1 MIRFQTFGIAAS
13 ALKRPATL
21 AALVSLATAVPL
33 AQAETL
39 QEALAK
45 AYQNNPTLLAARAGL
60 RAVDEGIPEALSGW
74 RPTVSLNYDVG
85 KTHSESSG
93 GSSSSSGS
101 LNTTPRTGALTLDQN
116 IFQGGRTSS
125 ATKRAEQDVLAE
137 RARLAITEQQVMFD
151 AGTAYV
157 DVQRDEAV
165 LRLNQNNERVLR
177 RQLEATRDRFQVGEV
192 TRTDVAQAES
202 RLARATA
209 ERIQSEGDLAQS
221 RAAYRDVIG
230 DFPGTL
236 QPAKSLGNL
245 PANQDNAINQ
255 ARSNSPEVLV
265 ARFDAGSAAA
275 SVRVVTSEL
284 YPTLDL
290 EGEVNRRND
299 TSSTDSRSD
308 TQSVTARFRM
318 PLYQAGGVSAR
329 IRAAKHT
336 HSRRRSELDAAIRSA
351 IASGIRAW
359 EGHQTTV
366 AQIKAFGSEVRAA
379 SIALEGVRQ
388 EAQVGSRTV
397 LDVLDAE
404 QELLNARVSLVRA
417 QRDEVVASFDV
428 RRSIGTLQAA
438 RLDLGVPTYDFAAY
452 YRKVRYKWFGWGI
465 GGN

>member
-1 MIRFQTFGIAAS
+1 MNI
-13 ALKRPATL
+13 PATL
-21 AALVSLATAVPL
+21 AALVSLAMAGSMV
-33 AQAETL
+33 QAETL

-45 AYQNNPTLLAARAGL
+45 AYQNNPTLLAGRAKL
-60 RAVDEGIPEALSGW
+60 RAVDEGVPEALSGW

-85 KTHSESSG
+85 KTHRDSSGSFSG
-93 GSSSSSGS
+93 GSQ
-101 LNTTPRTGALTLDQN
+101 NFTPRTGSLSLDQN
-116 IFQGGRTSS
+116 LYQGGRTAS
-125 ATKRAEQDVLAE
+125 ATKRAEQDVMAE
-137 RARLAITEQQVMFD
+137 RARLATTEQQVMFD

-209 ERIQSEGDLAQS
+209 DRIQSEGDLAQS

-245 PANQDNAINQ
+245 PHDQDEAIDQ
-255 ARSNSPEVLV
+255 ARANSPEVIA
-265 ARFDAGSAAA
+265 ARFDERSAAA
-275 SVRVVTSEL
+275 SIKVVTGEL
-284 YPTLDL
+284 YPTVDL
-290 EGEVNRRND
+290 EGELSRQND
-299 TSSTDSRSD
+299 TSSDDSRTDRESI
-308 TQSVTARFRM
+308 TARFRV

-329 IRAAKHT
+329 IRASKQT
-336 HSRRRSELDAAIRSA
+336 HSQRRKELDAAIRRA
-351 IASGIRAW
+351 IADVIRAW
-359 EGHQTTV
+359 EDYQTSV
-366 AQIKAFGSEVRAA
+366 AQIKAFSSEVRAA

-417 QRDEVVASFDV
+417 QRDEVVASFNV
-428 RRSIGTLQAA
+428 RRRIGTLQAA
-438 RLDLGVPTYDFAAY
+438 QLDLGVPTYDFAAY
-452 YRKVRYKWFGWGI
+452 YKKVRYKWFGWGI
-465 GGN
+465 GGE

>member
-1 MIRFQTFGIAAS
+1 MSAFGSRLPVTPVAF
-13 ALKRPATL
+13 L
-21 AALVSLATAVPL
+21 AALMSLVAAGPL

-39 QEALAK
+39 EEALAK
-45 AYQNNPTLLAARAGL
+45 AYQNNPTLLAARAKL

-74 RPTVSLNYDVG
+74 RPTVSLNYDIG
-85 KTHSESSG
+85 KVHSSSTG
-93 GSSSSSGS
+93 GSNSGS
-101 LNTTPRTGALTLDQN
+101 GSQNRTPRTAAVTLDQN
-116 IFQGGRTSS
+116 LFQGGRTRS
-125 ATKRAEQDVLAE
+125 TTLRAEQDVLAE
-137 RARLAITEQQVMFD
+137 RARLATTEQQVMLD

-209 ERIQSEGDLAQS
+209 DRIQSEGDLAQS
-221 RAAYRDVIG
+221 RAVYRNVIG

-236 QPAKSLGNL
+236 EPAKSLGKL
-245 PANQDNAINQ
+245 PPNREDAINQ
-255 ARSNSPEVLV
+255 ARTNSPEVL
-265 ARFDAGSAAA
+265 ASRFDERSAAA
-275 SVRVVTSEL
+275 GVKVITSEL
-284 YPTLDL
+284 FPTVDL
-290 EGEVNRRND
+290 EGEAKRRND

-308 TQSVTARFRM
+308 TQTVTARFSV

-329 IRAAKHT
+329 IRAAKQT
-336 HSRRRSELDAAIRSA
+336 HSQRRKELDAAIRSA
-351 IASGIRAW
+351 IAVVISAW
-359 EGHQTTV
+359 EGYQTV
-366 AQIKAFGSEVRAA
+366 AAQIKAFGSEVRAG

-404 QELLNARVSLVRA
+404 QELLTARVSLVRA

-428 RRSIGTLQAA
+428 RRRIGTLQAA
-438 RLDLGVPTYDFAAY
+438 QLNLGVPTYDFTAY
-452 YRKVRYKWFGWGI
+452 YKQVRYKWFGWGI
-465 GGN
+465 DDK

>member
-1 MIRFQTFGIAAS
+1 MTLLKTFPIAAS
-13 ALKRPATL
+13 ALKWPGTFVGL
-21 AALVSLATAVPL
+21 VALVAIGPS

-39 QEALAK
+39 QGALAK
-45 AYQNNPTLLAARAGL
+45 AYQSNPTLLAARAKL

-74 RPTVSLNYDVG
+74 RPTVSLNYNVG
-85 KTHSESSG
+85 KVHSDSSG
-93 GSSSSSGS
+93 GSSSSGGS
-101 LNTTPRTGALTLDQN
+101 QNRTPRTGTLTLDQN
-116 IFQGGRTSS
+116 LFQGGY
-125 ATKRAEQDVLAE
+125 TKSTTRRAEQDVLAE
-137 RARLAITEQQVMFD
+137 RANLATTEQQVMFD

-157 DVQRDEAV
+157 DVRRDEAV

-209 ERIQSEGDLAQS
+209 DRILSEGDLVQS
-221 RAAYRDVIG
+221 RATYRNVIG

-236 QPAKSLGNL
+236 APAKSLGNL
-245 PANQDNAINQ
+245 PRSQDDAINQ
-255 ARSNSPEVLV
+255 ARLNSPAVI
-265 ARFDAGSAAA
+265 ASRFDERSAAA
-275 SVRVVTSEL
+275 GVKVVTSEL
-284 YPTLDL
+284 YPTIDL
-290 EGEVNRRND
+290 AGELNRRND

-308 TQSVTARFRM
+308 TQTITARFSV
-318 PLYQAGGVSAR
+318 PLYQAGDVSAR
-329 IRAAKHT
+329 IRAAKQT
-336 HSRRRSELDAAIRSA
+336 HSQRRRELDAAIRSA

-359 EGHQTTV
+359 KGHQTSV

-417 QRDEVVASFDV
+417 KRDEVVASFDV
-428 RRSIGTLQAA
+428 RRRIGTLQAA
-438 RLDLGVPTYDFAAY
+438 QLNLGVPAYDFAAY
-452 YRKVRYKWFGWGI
+452 YKKVRYKW
-465 GGN
+465 